1 MPFNVRME
9 TKTLSGPDCVTFT
22 VEETAALLGLSRNL
36 AYAGV
41 ASGQIPS
48 VKIGRRIVVPR
59 LALERLLGSPTL
71 STRMDGLTQERTS
84 G

>member
-1 MPFNVRME
+1 M
-9 TKTLSGPDCVTFT
+9 SGPDCVTFT
-22 VEETAALLGLSRNL
+22 VEEAAAMLGLSRNL

-59 LALERLLGSPTL
+59 LALERLLSKGVREQGDNAKVS
-71 STRMDGLTQERTS
+71 
-84 G
+84 